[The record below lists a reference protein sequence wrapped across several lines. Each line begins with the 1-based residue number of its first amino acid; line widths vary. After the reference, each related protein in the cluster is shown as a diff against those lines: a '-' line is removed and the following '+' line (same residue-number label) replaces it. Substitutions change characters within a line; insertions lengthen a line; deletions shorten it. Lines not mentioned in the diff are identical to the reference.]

1 MRIGTVI
8 IYFLVSE
15 VKRKSPCLEDFYVVE
30 AEAHEKDNIIIDLVV
45 GKVKE
50 KKDYEYQQ
58 RFSEGFK
65 KSDSLRSEM
74 RHSACIAGSHR
85 QRSH

>member
-45 GKVKE
+45 GKVK
-50 KKDYEYQQ
+50 KK
-58 RFSEGFK
+58 RIMSTSNGF
-65 KSDSLRSEM
+65 LRAL
-74 RHSACIAGSHR
+74 RNRIL
-85 QRSH
+85 